1 MKVEDFETAFERI
14 LGMRESSLK
23 VLVYILVRGGRVTPK
38 EIVDETG
45 LSQNSVWKAVRRL
58 EAAGVIRSVERG
70 SYEAN
75 YGFILALL
83 LLKLQR
89 IAKVVGEGGVGQE

>member
-1 MKVEDFETAFERI
+1 LRVEELEGVFERI
-14 LGMRESSLK
+14 LSMRESSLK
-23 VLVYILVRGGRVTPK
+23 VLVYILVKGKRVTPK
-38 EIVDETG
+38 EIIDETG

-70 SYEAN
+70 CYEAN

-89 IAKVVGEGGVGQE
+89 IAGSIGREENE

>member
-1 MKVEDFETAFERI
+1 MRVEDFEGAFERI

-23 VLVYILVRGGRVTPK
+23 VLVYILVKGGRVTPK
-38 EIVDETG
+38 EIVEETG

-83 LLKLQR
+83 LLELQR
-89 IAKVVGEGGVGQE
+89 IAKVVGDGGVGRE